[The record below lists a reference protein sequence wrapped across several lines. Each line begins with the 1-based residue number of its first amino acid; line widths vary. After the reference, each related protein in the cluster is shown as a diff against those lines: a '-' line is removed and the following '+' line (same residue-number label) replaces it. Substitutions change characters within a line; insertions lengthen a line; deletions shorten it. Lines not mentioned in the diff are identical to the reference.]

1 MRSFWWLSFRC
12 CFHWLVDNTS
22 KDCFKTDIPN
32 LTELPFVRYALQSKV
47 LMSATTSR
55 LLQFSECNPMLMPK
69 ILLLTRVGSLSKKKK
84 GRFFMTNFCH
94 IFYDLVMILYTLPW
108 FLWHHL
114 LQRRGF
120 WVQQLIP
127 HVLEA
132 KNEIYY
138 SLLLFI
144 CHYSLL
150 LFTCYCSLRN
160 FAYLRGAVPY
170 IWGKCFVCL
179 VQDFFLRESFPLRA
193 FLCEISLLTITSYLL
208 YKSCNS

>member
-1 MRSFWWLSFRC
+1 MIMIAVLHEVLLMVILQMLLPLISNEDWFPLLLACTKAKMLASRHYASKRITSRHLLSF
-12 CFHWLVDNTS
+12 
-22 KDCFKTDIPN
+22 
-32 LTELPFVRYALQSKV
+32 VRFALQSKV
-47 LMSATTSR
+47 PMSAIISSM
-55 LLQFSECNPMLMPK
+55 LQYSKCNPILMPN

-94 IFYDLVMILYTLPW
+94 IFYALVMILYTLPW

-127 HVLEA
+127 HVLGA

-150 LFTCYCSLRN
+150 LFTVTVHS
-160 FAYLRGAVPY
+160 
-170 IWGKCFVCL
+170 
-179 VQDFFLRESFPLRA
+179 
-193 FLCEISLLTITSYLL
+193 EILPI
-208 YKSCNS
+208 